1 VSEVEGSK
9 TYPAVRF
16 VLRYGHALAGLA
28 GIALFIAGA
37 FATMT
42 GNGWGWALAGALSA
56 PLVYLLLRS
65 YAELVS
71 IIAETLLPR

>member
-1 VSEVEGSK
+1 VTELAGSK

-16 VLRYGHALAGLA
+16 FLRYGNALAIGVSIALILA
-28 GIALFIAGA
+28 GAL
-37 FATMT
+37 ATST
-42 GNGWGWALAGALSA
+42 GHGWGWALAGLLGA